1 MGIPSY
7 FSYILKN
14 NPDILKKLSL
24 YGLTVDNFYM
34 DCNSVIYDMYYKLIN
49 KYKTNIDPTSLV
61 AFNIDEFEDELI
73 QAVCLK
79 IDEYIKTIKPKKKTM
94 ICFDGVAPVAKLK
107 QQKERRYKSSLE
119 KQVSKY
125 YKEKQNNDQGSQGNQ
140 NPNNKNQQTI
150 DWDRAAITP
159 GTNFMKKLGDGVKNY
174 FFRNKRV
181 IVSASDEI
189 GEGEHKIFSD
199 MRENKNYISGDVNVV
214 YGLDADLIMLAIN
227 HLPICK
233 KIYLYRETPEFI
245 KSIDSSLEPNESY
258 LMDIPTFAQELIYK
272 LNNTR
277 KISSKQE
284 IYRKYDYMFICFMLG
299 NDFMPHFPSINIR
312 YGGADVLTSTYCNL
326 FSSTNKNITNGKQ
339 IFWGNFKQFI
349 SELAAN
355 EHKYM
360 LENYKIRDNLERKN
374 FNIKRDGSEF
384 TDVVEEKMNK
394 LLHMPV
400 KRRDI
405 EKYIDPTKEYWKERY
420 YECLFGEKRSND
432 LLKKVCVNYL
442 EGMEWTLNYY
452 SSHCKH
458 WKWKYNYSY
467 PPLLCDLLKYIPSW
481 ECDMIDDNM
490 NEQLGENKPVNEMT
504 QLGFVLPH
512 TSIKLLP
519 KHIANYVVENNICRK
534 SYKLSWSF
542 CRYYWESHVGFDGV
556 DFDEMENDI
565 IEILSQ

>member
-1 MGIPSY
+1 
-7 FSYILKN
+7 
-14 NPDILKKLSL
+14 
-24 YGLTVDNFYM
+24 
-34 DCNSVIYDMYYKLIN
+34 
-49 KYKTNIDPTSLV
+49 
-61 AFNIDEFEDELI
+61 
-73 QAVCLK
+73 
-79 IDEYIKTIKPKKKTM
+79 
-94 ICFDGVAPVAKLK
+94 
-107 QQKERRYKSSLE
+107 
-119 KQVSKY
+119 
-125 YKEKQNNDQGSQGNQ
+125 
-140 NPNNKNQQTI
+140 
-150 DWDRAAITP
+150 
-159 GTNFMKKLGDGVKNY
+159 
-174 FFRNKRV
+174 
-181 IVSASDEI
+181 
-189 GEGEHKIFSD
+189 
-199 MRENKNYISGDVNVV
+199 
-214 YGLDADLIMLAIN
+214 
-227 HLPICK
+227 
-233 KIYLYRETPEFI
+233 
-245 KSIDSSLEPNESY
+245 
-258 LMDIPTFAQELIYK
+258 
-272 LNNTR
+272 
-277 KISSKQE
+277 
-284 IYRKYDYMFICFMLG
+284 
-299 NDFMPHFPSINIR
+299 MPHFPSINIR

-339 IFWGNFKQFI
+339 IFWGNFIQFI

-400 KRRDI
+400 KRREI

-420 YECLFGEKRSND
+420 YESLFGEKRSND

-534 SYKLSWSF
+534 SYELSWSF

-565 IEILSQ
+565 KEILSQ